1 MHAKNW
7 AQALYKAAPQA
18 KTTDS
23 NSTASPAAWII
34 AAALVAL
41 IGEVAR

>member
-1 MHAKNW
+1 MITKEKGAVPFEI
-7 AQALYKAAPQA
+7 APQA
-18 KTTDS
+18 KTTDR

>member
-18 KTTDS
+18 KTTDR
-23 NSTASPAAWII
+23 NSIASPAAWLL
-34 AAALVAL
+34 AALIVAL